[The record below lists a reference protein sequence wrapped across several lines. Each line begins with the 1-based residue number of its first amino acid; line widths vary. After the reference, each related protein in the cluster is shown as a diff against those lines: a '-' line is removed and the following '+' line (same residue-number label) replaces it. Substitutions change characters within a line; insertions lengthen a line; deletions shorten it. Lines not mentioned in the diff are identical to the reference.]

1 LLETIDGLTTIRAFG
16 WQIEFTNLNAQRLD
30 DSQKPYYLLFCIQQ
44 WLRLVLDMIV
54 AGMAVL
60 VVALALS
67 FKNST
72 NAGLLG
78 VSMNSV
84 LCESSDRLA
93 HYRD

>member
-1 LLETIDGLTTIRAFG
+1 
-16 WQIEFTNLNAQRLD
+16 
-30 DSQKPYYLLFCIQQ
+30 
-44 WLRLVLDMIV
+44 MIV

-60 VVALALS
+60 VVVLALS